1 MNTTTM
7 GLGAHVSGA
16 AVETIKEGKGFFAR
30 LLERAIAAR
39 EAEARGRAAQYLQF
53 LSDARLVELGMS
65 AHDIQLMRESGK
77 VPPTLW
83 S

>member
-16 AVETIKEGKGFFAR
+16 AVETIKAGKGFFAR
-30 LLERAIAAR
+30 LLERAIAAG
-39 EAEARGRAAQYLQF
+39 EAEARNRVSQYMQF
-53 LSDARLVELGMS
+53 LSDDRLVELGMS
-65 AHDIQLMRESGK
+65 AQDIQLMRETGK
-77 VPPTLW
+77 VSPTIW